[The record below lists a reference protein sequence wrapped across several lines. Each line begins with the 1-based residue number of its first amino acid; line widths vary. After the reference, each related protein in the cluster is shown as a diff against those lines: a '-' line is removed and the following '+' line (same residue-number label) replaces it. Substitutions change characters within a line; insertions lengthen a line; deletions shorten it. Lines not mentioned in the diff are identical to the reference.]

1 MKKLLCILCL
11 VLPLMANAQWVIT
24 PNGILSDSI
33 TGEDYMIIQRDG
45 TASDL
50 YSDIL
55 KNVHR
60 AFVRPDDVVSV
71 IENEMISV
79 RGYGE
84 TYLKYG
90 GIKHYLRPLI
100 SVKIEFKDNR
110 MRVSGNWVS
119 ALSGNAL
126 SSHPVETDPYT
137 LFVKGGWKCF
147 DKNGGIKNTKRYG
160 IYNSAV
166 NEFINSILTVTEEDD
181 NW

>member
-1 MKKLLCILCL
+1 MKKLLFILGI
-11 VLPLMANAQWVIT
+11 VLPLVANAQWVVT
-24 PNGILSDSI
+24 PNGILADSI
-33 TGEDYMIIQRDG
+33 TGKDYMIIQREG
-45 TASDL
+45 TVTDL

-60 AFVRPDDVVSV
+60 AFVRPDDVVSTV
-71 IENEMISV
+71 ENEMISV

-90 GIKHYLRPLI
+90 GIKQCLRPLI

-126 SSHPVETDPYT
+126 SGIPIKTDPYT

-147 DKNGGIKNTKRYG
+147 DKNGGIKNVKRYG
-160 IYNSAV
+160 IYNSVV
-166 NEFINSILTVTEEDD
+166 NEFINSILTVTEDD
-181 NW
+181 DW

>member
-1 MKKLLCILCL
+1 
-11 VLPLMANAQWVIT
+11 MANAQWVVT
-24 PNGILSDSI
+24 PNGILADSI
-33 TGEDYMIIQRDG
+33 TGKDYMIIQREG
-45 TASDL
+45 PATDL

-60 AFVRPDDVVSV
+60 VFVRPDDVVSTV
-71 IENEMISV
+71 ENEMISV
-79 RGYGE
+79 IGYGE
-84 TYLKYG
+84 TYLKYA

-119 ALSGNAL
+119 AFNGNAL
-126 SSHPVETDPYT
+126 SGLSPVKTDPYT

-147 DKNGGIKNTKRYG
+147 DKNGGIKNAKRYG
-160 IYNSAV
+160 IYNSVV

-181 NW
+181 W